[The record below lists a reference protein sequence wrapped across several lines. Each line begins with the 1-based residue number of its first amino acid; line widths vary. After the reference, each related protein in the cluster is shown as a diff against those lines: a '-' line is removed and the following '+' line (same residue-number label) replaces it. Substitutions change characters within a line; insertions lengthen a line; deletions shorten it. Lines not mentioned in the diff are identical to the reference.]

1 MLLGSAIC
9 GLFRILRS
17 LYVACRMLAIMS
29 MLAYNEVLPKKLIIV
44 DGDPYEVVS
53 AWVFRKQQRKP
64 VNQVKMR
71 NLKTGSMAEHTFHV
85 SDKAEEAEVETKPAK
100 FIYQRNGE
108 WFFHEANNTSKRFSL
123 SDEMMGDSAKYIT
136 ANTEVDV
143 RWFDEKPIQVKIP
156 VKMDLKVKEA
166 PPNTRG
172 NTAQGGTKVVV
183 LETGTPMDVPMFVE
197 AGDVVRINTE
207 TGEYVERA

>member
-1 MLLGSAIC
+1 
-9 GLFRILRS
+9 
-17 LYVACRMLAIMS
+17 

-44 DGDPYEVVS
+44 DGEPYEVLT

-100 FIYQRNGE
+100 FIYSRNGE
-108 WFFHEANNTSKRFSL
+108 WFFHEINNPSNRFTIPEEMVGDVSKYL
-123 SDEMMGDSAKYIT
+123 T
-136 ANTEVDV
+136 ANTEIEV
-143 RWFDEKPIQVKIP
+143 RWFEEKPIQVKIP

-172 NTAQGGTKVVV
+172 NTAQGGSKVVT
-183 LETGTPMDVPMFVE
+183 LETGAVMDVPMFIE
-197 AGDVVRINTE
+197 TGDVIRINTE
-207 TGEYVERA
+207 TGEYVERV